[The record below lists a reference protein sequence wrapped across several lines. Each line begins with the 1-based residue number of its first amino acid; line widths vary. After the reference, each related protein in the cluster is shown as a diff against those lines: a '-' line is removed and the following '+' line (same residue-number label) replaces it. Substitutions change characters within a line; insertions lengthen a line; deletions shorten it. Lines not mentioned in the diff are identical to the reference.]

1 MPTGKFAIHRILVAL
16 DTSPQSLAALRAA
29 IELAVKFQAQLQGL
43 FVEDIDLLRL
53 AGSPYAREVLL
64 PTAKEMPLDRTSME
78 RKLKAHAE
86 QARQALAKA
95 ADQAKVE
102 WAFRVVRGSVASEIL
117 AATAECDL
125 LALGWRG
132 WSLYKKSH
140 AGSTASAA
148 MSKAVPVLL
157 VSSRGLITGVPV
169 FVWYDGTLASKR
181 GVLAAAE
188 LARVASQKLT
198 VLLPSLEPGSD
209 DHLQEQVMGL
219 LREKGIRLKWQR
231 VSCSDRASLCNVLR
245 SEPVS
250 LVILTGQEPFP
261 EPVSLVAGL
270 DEIQISVLLLGEGP
284 AFGLE

>member
-29 IELAVKFQAQLQGL
+29 IELGVKFQAQLLGL

-78 RKLKAHAE
+78 RKLKAHSE

-95 ADQAKVE
+95 ADLAKVG
-102 WAFRVVRGSVASEIL
+102 WAFRVVRGSVSSEIL
-117 AATAECDL
+117 AATPDCDL

-132 WSLYKKSH
+132 WSLSKKSH
-140 AGSTASAA
+140 VGSTASAA
-148 MSKAVPVLL
+148 MSQAMPVLL
-157 VSSRGLITGVPV
+157 VSSRGMITGVPV
-169 FVWYDGTLASKR
+169 FVWYDGTLTSKR
-181 GVLAAAE
+181 AVLAAAE
-188 LARVASQKLT
+188 LARIASQELT
-198 VLLPSLEPGSD
+198 VLLPSLEPESD

-219 LREKGIRLKWQR
+219 LREKGIRLKWER
-231 VSCSDRASLCNVLR
+231 VSCSDQASLCNVLR